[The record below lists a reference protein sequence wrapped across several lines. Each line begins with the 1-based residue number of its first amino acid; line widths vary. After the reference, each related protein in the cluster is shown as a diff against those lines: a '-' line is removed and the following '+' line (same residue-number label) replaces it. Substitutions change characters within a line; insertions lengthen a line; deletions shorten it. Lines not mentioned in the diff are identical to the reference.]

1 MTGRALI
8 DHDRLLDVL
17 VAEGELMADTA
28 DGARPDLPIPSRP
41 TTTLADTIRH
51 VGGVFRM
58 VAARLR
64 GGNGPVKWQSE
75 PPPGGALVEFLRGG
89 LHELVDELQSHPADE
104 VCASWWPLDQTYG
117 FWRRRMAHEATMHR
131 IDLQSA
137 TGIEVFTVDEDVA
150 VDGVD
155 EALTLWFAHRLSV
168 IGVSGSS
175 EFKVAVRAGG
185 RTWLVSSHGD
195 NKAAWRASPADTK
208 SVQATVTGE
217 PMTVYLWLWGRLPFT
232 AVRITGDMDAV
243 AALWALLRLATH

>member
-17 VAEGELMADTA
+17 VAEGELMAGTA
-28 DGARPDLPIPSRP
+28 DGAPPDLPIPSRP
-41 TTTLADTIRH
+41 TSTLADTVRH

-64 GGNGPVKWQSE
+64 GGNGPVQWESS

-89 LHELVDELQSHPADE
+89 LNDLVDELSSHPADA
-104 VCASWWPLDQTYG
+104 VCATWWPLDQTYG

-131 IDLQSA
+131 VDLQSA
-137 TGIEVFTVDEDVA
+137 TKTEILTIPDDVA

-175 EFKVAVRAGG
+175 EFKVAVHSGG
-185 RTWLVSSHGD
+185 RTWLVTSHGD
-195 NKAAWRASPADTK
+195 NKAAWRAAPTDAATA
-208 SVQATVTGE
+208 QATVSGD
-217 PMTVYLWLWGRLPFT
+217 PMTLYLWLWGRSPFT
-232 AVRITGDMDAV
+232 AVRITGDVDAV

>member
-1 MTGRALI
+1 
-8 DHDRLLDVL
+8 LLDVL

-28 DGARPDLPIPSRP
+28 DGAPPDLPIPSRP
-41 TTTLADTIRH
+41 TSTLADTVRH

-64 GGNGPVKWQSE
+64 GGNGPVQWESS

-89 LHELVDELQSHPADE
+89 LHDLVDELSSHPADA
-104 VCASWWPLDQTYG
+104 VCNTWWPLDQTYG
-117 FWRRRMAHEATMHR
+117 FWRRRMAHEATIHR
-131 IDLQSA
+131 VDLQTA
-137 TGIEVFTVDEDVA
+137 TGTEILTIPDDVA

-175 EFKVAVRAGG
+175 EFKVAVHSGG
-185 RTWLVSSHGD
+185 RTWLVTSHGD
-195 NKAAWRASPADTK
+195 NKAAWRAAPADAE
-208 SVQATVTGE
+208 SAQATVSGD
-217 PMTVYLWLWGRLPFT
+217 PMTLYLWLWGRYPFN

>member
-1 MTGRALI
+1 VTGRALI

-28 DGARPDLPIPSRP
+28 DGAPPDLPIPSRP
-41 TTTLADTIRH
+41 TSTLADTVRH

-64 GGNGPVKWQSE
+64 GGNGPVQWESS

-89 LHELVDELQSHPADE
+89 LHDLVDELSSHPADA
-104 VCASWWPLDQTYG
+104 VCNTWWPLDQTYG
-117 FWRRRMAHEATMHR
+117 FWRRRMAHEATIHR
-131 IDLQSA
+131 VDLQTA
-137 TGIEVFTVDEDVA
+137 TGTEILTIPDDVA

-175 EFKVAVRAGG
+175 EFKVAVHSGG
-185 RTWLVSSHGD
+185 RTWLVTSHGD
-195 NKAAWRASPADTK
+195 NKAAWRAAPADAE
-208 SVQATVTGE
+208 SAQATVSGD
-217 PMTVYLWLWGRLPFT
+217 PMTLYLWLWGRYPFN

>member
-1 MTGRALI
+1 VTGRALI

-17 VAEGELMADTA
+17 VAEGELMAATA
-28 DGARPDLPIPSRP
+28 DGAPADLPIPSKP
-41 TTTLADTIRH
+41 TSTMADTVRH

-64 GGNGPVKWQSE
+64 GGNGPVRWEST

-89 LHELVDELQSHPADE
+89 VNELVGELSAHPADA
-104 VCASWWPLDQTYG
+104 VCDTWWPLDRTYG
-117 FWRRRMAHEATMHR
+117 FWRRRMAHEATVHR
-131 IDLQSA
+131 VDLQSA
-137 TGIEVFTVDEDVA
+137 ARAPLITVDDDVA

-175 EFKVAVRAGG
+175 EFKVAVRSGG
-185 RTWLVSSHGD
+185 RVWLVSSHGD
-195 NKAAWRASPADTK
+195 NKAAWRAAPVDAE

-232 AVRITGDMDAV
+232 AVRITGDVDAV